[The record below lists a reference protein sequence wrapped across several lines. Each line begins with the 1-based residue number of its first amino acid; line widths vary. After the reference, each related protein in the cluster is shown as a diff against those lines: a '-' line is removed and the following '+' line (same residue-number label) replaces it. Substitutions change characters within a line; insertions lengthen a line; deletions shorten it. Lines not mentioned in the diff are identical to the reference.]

1 MYQDADI
8 YLLDDPLSAVD
19 AGVSRHLF
27 EQCIRQA
34 LKEKITILVTHQLQY
49 LKYANQIL
57 ILKHGIMVERGTYS
71 EFLKSGIDIFSL
83 FEKGNGQ
90 SEPSPV
96 PGTPTVIS
104 ESLVQSLQSPRPS
117 LKDAAPEDQETEN
130 IQVVLPLENHL
141 EGKVG
146 FKTYKNYFT
155 ARAYWPVII
164 FLILVNI
171 AAQVAYA
178 LQDWWLVLWANV
190 QNVLYLGGYVKEDE
204 DVVFILNWYLGV
216 YSGLTVS
223 TVLFGITRSL
233 LIFYILVNSSQAL
246 HNKMLESILRVPVLF
261 FHRNPI
267 GNILDT
273 KASVFSLFQ
282 TFLLVIGVVGVMVAA
297 VPWTAIPVIPL
308 GIVFFF
314 LRRYFLETSR
324 NVKHLECTTRSPVF
338 SHLASSLRG
347 LWTIRAYKA
356 EQKYQELFDVHQ
368 DLQSAAWFL
377 LLTTSRWLAVYL
389 DVICAIFV
397 TVVAFGALILVESL
411 DAGHIGLVLSL
422 TITLTRMFQ
431 WCVRQSAEVENMV
444 MFIFLFLVF
453 SVSLLLFDTKAILM

>member
-1 MYQDADI
+1 MDGGI
-8 YLLDDPLSAVD
+8 W
-19 AGVSRHLF
+19 
-27 EQCIRQA
+27 CICQA

-49 LKYANQIL
+49 LKDASQIL
-57 ILKHGIMVERGTYS
+57 ILKDGLVVERGTYS

-83 FEKGNGQ
+83 SEKGNEQ

-117 LKDAAPEDQETEN
+117 LKDAAPEDQEAEN
-130 IQVVLPLENHL
+130 IQIVLPLEDHL

-155 ARAYWPVII
+155 AGAHWSVII

-171 AAQVAYA
+171 AAQVTYS
-178 LQDWWLVLWANV
+178 LQDWWLAYWANV
-190 QNVLYLGGYVKEDE
+190 QSDLYLGGYLKEDE
-204 DVVFILNWYLGV
+204 DVVFVLNWYLGV

-233 LIFYILVNSSQAL
+233 LIFYILVNSSRTL
-246 HNKMLESILRVPVLF
+246 HRKMLETILRAPVLF

-267 GNILDT
+267 GRILNR
-273 KASVFSLFQ
+273 FSKDIGHMDDLLPLIFLDFIQ
-282 TFLLVIGVVGVMVAA
+282 TFLLVIGVVGVMMAA
-297 VPWTAIPVIPL
+297 VPWTAIPVLPL
-308 GIVFFF
+308 GIIFFV

-324 NVKHLECTTRSPVF
+324 DVKRLECTTRSPVF
-338 SHLASSLRG
+338 SHLAASLRG

-356 EQKYQELFDVHQ
+356 EQRFQELFDAHQ
-368 DLQSAAWFL
+368 DLHSEAWFL
-377 LLTTSRWLAVYL
+377 LLMTSRWLAVYL

-397 TVVAFGALILVESL
+397 TVVAFGALILVETL
-411 DAGHIGLVLSL
+411 TPGQVGLVLSL
-422 TITLTRMFQ
+422 TLTLTGMFQ
-431 WCVRQSAEVENMV
+431 WCVRQSADVENMV
-444 MFIFLFLVF
+444 MFTFLFLSF
-453 SVSLLLFDTKAILM
+453 SGLLAIIWHKNNSYVK